1 VGQPIKDRRS
11 DLRYG
16 WSPADISHAT
26 LRPGHVVH
34 LIDLSPGGA
43 LVQTDRALR
52 PGARVHFNLVLRE
65 RSFGLSAR
73 VLRCVVWTLD
83 PREGI
88 SYRGAL
94 QFDDR
99 CESLRE
105 MGTPHGS
112 YVPVWQPS
120 PQSEEGSGY
129 PTGGD
134 AHSESDGRSAR

>member
-1 VGQPIKDRRS
+1 VGQPIKDRRT

-26 LRPGHVVH
+26 LRPGYVVH
-34 LIDLSPGGA
+34 LIDLSAGGA
-43 LVQTDRALR
+43 LVQTHRALR

-83 PREGI
+83 WREGI

-94 QFDDR
+94 QFEER
-99 CESLRE
+99 CELFRE
-105 MGTPHGS
+105 MGTQGGS
-112 YVPVWQPS
+112 DIPGWRASSPS
-120 PQSEEGSGY
+120 EQGMGY
-129 PTGGD
+129 PTD
-134 AHSESDGRSAR
+134 QESHAECAGRSAI